1 MTYNHAKMKN
11 HEEIL
16 AFSYFFGYTKNIIK
30 LFRYNFHCR
39 FVKTLDKNFEGDL

>member
-11 HEEIL
+11 HKEIL
-16 AFSYFFGYTKNIIK
+16 AFSYFLGYTKNIIK

-39 FVKTLDKNFEGDL
+39 VVKTLDKNFEGDL